1 MRYNVYYQ
9 GTSFGIGGGFT
20 RAVKYLVIA
29 CTVSFLVGKL
39 FQAAGSSFW
48 LNAFGLTPWLIKKYF
63 MIWQFGT
70 YLFLHGNLWH
80 LLFNMFALWMFAS
93 ELEHTW
99 GSREFLVYFFFTG
112 GCVGVI
118 YWIFASGLP
127 LFITSGTPFQVL
139 IGSSGAIFAILAAYG
154 ILFPERTILFMF
166 LFPMKVKYFVLLIAA
181 IEFYLC
187 WVPSGVSHF
196 AHLSGMLIG
205 YLYLKKE
212 WNFSRLLDY
221 FYERRRRRK
230 IKLVEKENTTA
241 RQQQEE
247 VDRILDKISSQGMGS
262 LSRRELKILDRAS
275 SRKRNK

>member
-1 MRYNVYYQ
+1 MRYSTYYE
-9 GTSFGIGGGFT
+9 GITFGIGGGFT

-29 CTVSFLVGKL
+29 CTVSFLIGKL
-39 FQAAGSSFW
+39 LQIAGSSFW
-48 LNAFGLTPWLIKKYF
+48 LTAFGLTPWLIRKYL

-70 YLFLHGNLWH
+70 YMLLHGNIWH
-80 LLFNMFALWMFAS
+80 LLFNMFALWMFGS
-93 ELEHTW
+93 ELERTW

-112 GCVGVI
+112 ACVGFI

-127 LFITSGTPFQVL
+127 LIITSGTPFQVL

-166 LFPMKVKYFVLLIAA
+166 IFPMKAKYFVLLIAA
-181 IEFYLC
+181 IELYLC

-212 WNFSRLLDY
+212 WNFSRLLDQY
-221 FYERRRRRK
+221 YERKRRRR
-230 IKLVEKENTTA
+230 IKLVERENMAVRKE
-241 RQQQEE
+241 QEE
-247 VDRILDKISSQGMGS
+247 VDRILDKISAQGIQS
-262 LSRRELKILDRAS
+262 LSRRELKILNRAS
-275 SRKRNK
+275 ARKRDR